1 MGNPDEKVWD
11 RLRSMKDPAL
21 HRDIVSL
28 GMVRDLQVAGG
39 TVTVHLGSTGGD
51 THRDEALAA
60 AIRRELDTLDGIERV
75 VVSGGASAAGGPAD
89 GSPEA
94 GALHLPI
101 LDNAGPNP
109 SLAAAGLAPEAG
121 YGPDGPEPLPSP
133 QAEIPDERYAGW
145 PPVYQWEIDPN
156 DPAPE
161 SGEAQVRLADWEYD
175 IWWQVHPAGL
185 VYASIQALQDD
196 PMTAGPQREHPM
208 GRNVVVNVVYDRKR
222 RAVVAVYGTARD
234 FRPFIEAFRIGCGL
248 EDRGQ
253 EINA

>member
-21 HRDIVSL
+21 RRDIVSL

-39 TVTVHLGSTGGD
+39 TVTVHLESSGGD

-75 VVSGGASAAGGPAD
+75 VVSGG
-89 GSPEA
+89 

-101 LDNAGPNP
+101 LDNAGPDP

-121 YGPDGPEPLPSP
+121 YGPDGPDPLPSP
-133 QAEIPDERYAGW
+133 EAEIPNEHYAGW

-156 DPAPE
+156 DPAPD

-196 PMTAGPQREHPM
+196 RQTAGPQRAHPM
-208 GRNVVVNVVYDRKR
+208 GRNVVVNVVYDRER

-248 EDRGQ
+248 EDRAQ
-253 EINA
+253 ETNA

>member
-1 MGNPDEKVWD
+1 MGDRDEKVWD

-21 HRDIVSL
+21 RRDIVSL
-28 GMVRDLQVAGG
+28 GLVRDLQVAGG
-39 TVTVHLGSTGGD
+39 TVTVHLESTGGD
-51 THRDEALAA
+51 AYRDEALAA

-75 VVSGGASAAGGPAD
+75 VVSGAASAAGEPPD
-89 GSPEA
+89 GSPGA

-101 LDNAGPNP
+101 LGGTISER

-121 YGPDGPEPLPSP
+121 YGPDGPHPLPSP
-133 QAEIPDERYAGW
+133 EAEIPDERYAGW
-145 PPVYQWEIDPN
+145 PPVYQWEIDPS
-156 DPAPE
+156 DPVPD

-196 PMTAGPQREHPM
+196 AMTAGPQREHPM
-208 GRNVVVNVVYDRKR
+208 GRNVVVNVVFDRKR

-248 EDRGQ
+248 EDRAQ
-253 EINA
+253 ETNA

>member
-1 MGNPDEKVWD
+1 MGDRDEKVWD

-21 HRDIVSL
+21 RRDIVSL
-28 GMVRDLQVAGG
+28 GLVRDLQVAGG
-39 TVTVHLGSTGGD
+39 TVTVHLESTGGD
-51 THRDEALAA
+51 AYRNEALAA

-75 VVSGGASAAGGPAD
+75 VVSGGASAAGRPAD

-94 GALHLPI
+94 GALHLPV
-101 LDNAGPNP
+101 LDNAGPDP
-109 SLAAAGLAPEAG
+109 SLAPAGLAPEAG
-121 YGPDGPEPLPSP
+121 YGLAGPEPLPSP
-133 QAEIPDERYAGW
+133 EAEIPNERYAGW

-156 DPAPE
+156 DPAPD

-196 PMTAGPQREHPM
+196 AMTGGPQREHPM

-248 EDRGQ
+248 DDRAQ
-253 EINA
+253 ETNA

>member
-21 HRDIVSL
+21 RRDIVSL
-28 GMVRDLQVAGG
+28 GLVRDLQVAGG
-39 TVTVHLGSTGGD
+39 TVTIHLESDGGD
-51 THRDEALAA
+51 AHRDEALAA

-75 VVSGGASAAGGPAD
+75 VVSGGGGD
-89 GSPEA
+89 

-101 LDNAGPNP
+101 LDDAGPNS
-109 SLAAAGLAPEAG
+109 SLGAGGMALEAG

-133 QAEIPDERYAGW
+133 ESEIPNETYEGW
-145 PPVYQWEIDPN
+145 PPVYQWEIDPS
-156 DPAPE
+156 DPAPD

-196 PMTAGPQREHPM
+196 SVTAGPQREHPM
-208 GRNVVVNVVYDRKR
+208 GRNVVVNVVFDRER

-248 EDRGQ
+248 EDRAQ
-253 EINA
+253 ETNA